1 MISGVHFSCGLEDN
15 FFLPQV
21 PEGYITN
28 NSITGARVRIPQL
41 INSGNSHYASR
52 YNIFYR
58 IYISDFNATS
68 INVDERR
75 SISQTLANDFNTLY
89 RHTDPTANTV
99 ISASTFSSLNY
110 YELQLETAD
119 IRNILGNGGL
129 ASTGGVINI
138 EFSTSGRDYPAMLI
152 EGGADYFLYRSNG
165 RGAFKPVPAEL
176 YFLSSPELRDF
187 ENAKNSINAD
197 VVGNSS
203 NPEYAYVSMYIAAV
217 GTNPNTFSNIF
228 SKPTHIGIFKLP

>member
-1 MISGVHFSCGLEDN
+1 
-15 FFLPQV
+15 V
-21 PEGYITN
+21 PEGSITN
-28 NSITGARVRIPQL
+28 NSITGARVSIPPL

-58 IYISDFNATS
+58 IYISEDNASS
-68 INVDERR
+68 ITTTDQRR
-75 SISQTLANDFNTLY
+75 AVSPTLASDFNTLY
-89 RHTDPTANTV
+89 RYTDPTANTV

-110 YELQLETAD
+110 YELELKTAN

-129 ASTGGVINI
+129 ASTGGVVNI

-165 RGAFKPVPAEL
+165 RGAFKPVPAEEL